1 MRTTPRPR
9 TGNWK
14 LFDFYNSW
22 FHFRNVNHGPQENF
36 VVFNLK
42 NKNTMDSRK
51 IALVTGGSRG
61 LGRDMAV
68 NLAKKGLDVVITY
81 NSNSEAAQRTL
92 ELIGT
97 EGAQGIALQLDAR
110 NSTAF
115 EAFKTNLVAELN
127 KQWNRSKIDYL
138 VNNAGF
144 GHEGSVFDTSEEAF
158 DDLMNV
164 HFKGVYFLTQK
175 LLGAMNDGGGIVNI
189 SSGLA
194 RFSFPGY
201 SAYAAMKGAVEVYT
215 RYLAK
220 ELGTRKIKANT
231 VAPGA
236 INTDF
241 NKDRFEAAPQVV
253 EIIASLTAL
262 GRVGEAEDI
271 GSVVAFLC
279 TDDAAWINGQ
289 RIEASGGMFV

>member
-1 MRTTPRPR
+1 MSS
-9 TGNWK
+9 K
-14 LFDFYNSW
+14 
-22 FHFRNVNHGPQENF
+22 
-36 VVFNLK
+36 
-42 NKNTMDSRK
+42 K

-61 LGRDMAV
+61 LGRDMAIQ
-68 NLAKKGLDVVITY
+68 LAKKGLDVVITY
-81 NSNSEAAQRTL
+81 NSNTKAAEETL
-92 ELIGT
+92 SQIVK
-97 EGAQGIALQLDAR
+97 EGAKGISIQLDAR
-110 NSTAF
+110 KVAGF
-115 EAFKTNLVAELN
+115 EAFTTKVVGELK
-127 KQWNRSKIDYL
+127 KQWNTTKIDYL

-144 GHEGSVFDTSEEAF
+144 GHDCSVFDTTEEAF
-158 DDLMNV
+158 DDLMNI

-175 LLGAMNDGGGIVNI
+175 LLGHMNNGGGIVNI

-201 SAYAAMKGAVEVYT
+201 SAYACMKGAIEVYT

-220 ELGTRKIKANT
+220 ELGERRIKANT

-253 EIIASLTAL
+253 DIIANLTAL

-271 GSVVAFLC
+271 GGVVAFLC
-279 TDDAAWINGQ
+279 TEDAAWVNGQ